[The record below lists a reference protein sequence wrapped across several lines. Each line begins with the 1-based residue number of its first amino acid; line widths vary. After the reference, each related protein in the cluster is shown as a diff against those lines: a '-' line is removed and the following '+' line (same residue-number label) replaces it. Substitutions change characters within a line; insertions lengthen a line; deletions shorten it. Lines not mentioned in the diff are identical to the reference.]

1 MKNELNVAINA
12 AKEAGKIILKYYKS
26 DFAIKEKGFGNPVT
40 TADEDADNYL
50 KKTLTDSFPEYGW
63 LSEETVDSTDRLSK
77 SRIWIVDPID
87 GTKEFI
93 HGIDEFVVSIGLV
106 EEGSPVLGVIYNP
119 VKEEIFYSSK
129 GKGSYMNDLQIF
141 CNEYKPSKEMI
152 LLISESE
159 RKKGLWNKHSKKFKS
174 LKTMGSVA
182 YKIALTAAGIGDTFA
197 TLRPKNEW
205 DVCAADC
212 IVSEAKG
219 KLVTP
224 NGKKRIYNQKNTLI
238 DDCLIAGS
246 HKNINNVIN
255 ELF

>member
-12 AKEAGKIILKYYKS
+12 AKEAGKIILTYYKS

-40 TADEDADNYL
+40 TADIAADDYL
-50 KKTLTDSFPEYGW
+50 KKTLTNYFPEYGW
-63 LSEETVDSTDRLSK
+63 LSEETVDAMDRLSK

-93 HGIDEFVVSIGLV
+93 HGTDEFVVSIGLV
-106 EEGSPVLGVIYNP
+106 ENGSPVLGVIYNP

-129 GKGSYMNDLQIF
+129 GKGSYLNDLQIF
-141 CNEYKPSKEMI
+141 CNEYKSSKEMV
-152 LLISESE
+152 LLTSASE
-159 RKKGLWNKHSKKFKS
+159 RKKGLWNRHSKKFKS

-182 YKIALTAAGIGDTFA
+182 YKIALIAAGIGDTFV

-212 IVSEAKG
+212 IINEARG
-219 KLVTP
+219 KLVTL
-224 NGKKRIYNQKNTLI
+224 NGEKRIYNQKNTLI
-238 DDCLIAGS
+238 DDGLVAGCY
-246 HKNINNVIN
+246 KNINTTIN

>member
-12 AKEAGKIILKYYKS
+12 AKEAGKIILTYYKS

-40 TADEDADNYL
+40 TADIAADDYL
-50 KKTLTDSFPEYGW
+50 KKTLTNYFPEYGW
-63 LSEETVDSTDRLSK
+63 LSEETVDAMDRLSK
-77 SRIWIVDPID
+77 SRVWIVDPID

-93 HGIDEFVVSIGLV
+93 HGTDEFVVSIGLV
-106 EEGSPVLGVIYNP
+106 ENGSPVLGVIYNP

-129 GKGSYMNDLQIF
+129 GEGSYLNDLQIF

-152 LLISESE
+152 LLISASE
-159 RKKGLWNKHSKKFKS
+159 RKKGLWNRHRKKFKS

-182 YKIALTAAGIGDTFA
+182 YKIALIAAGIGDTFV

-212 IVSEAKG
+212 IINEARG
-219 KLVTP
+219 KLVTL
-224 NGKKRIYNQKNTLI
+224 NGEKRIYNQKNTLI
-238 DDCLIAGS
+238 DDGLVAGCY
-246 HKNINNVIN
+246 KNINNTIN